1 MRKLSIAA
9 IVVASLAVVLSGAA
23 LWRTRDIQTGKGTST
38 STPAKASTAPALVSV
53 PNEVLKHAMVAGA
66 ELGKL
71 KLKFKVT
78 MAPSV
83 STPKQKVMSQN
94 PAPGTKVPVGSEVQL
109 TVSSG
114 PV

>member
-9 IVVASLAVVLSGAA
+9 IVVASLAVVLSGTA
-23 LWRTRDIQTGKGTST
+23 LWRARDIHSGKAA
-38 STPAKASTAPALVSV
+38 STPAPKAAPAPALVSV
-53 PNEVLKHAMVAGA
+53 PNEVLKQAIVAGG
-66 ELGKL
+66 ELLKL